1 MSRKAKKP
9 KPIKSPSKRR
19 RSSWNAGWT
28 AVVIVILAFTFAA
41 IVHVRSKLVVVQLGY
56 QLSKA
61 SSEHK
66 RLLTESRKLKL
77 EVATL
82 RNPRRL
88 RKLAKEKLGLIEPSP
103 SQILR
108 ARKSVGKVAATAL
121 GSLKKVN

>member
-1 MSRKAKKP
+1 MPRKAKKK
-9 KPIKSPSKRR
+9 KPIKSPSRRR

-28 AVVIVILAFTFAA
+28 AGVIVILAFTFAA
-41 IVHVRSKLVVVQLGY
+41 VVHVRSKLVVVELGY
-56 QLSKA
+56 QLSRAA
-61 SSEHK
+61 SKHQE
-66 RLLTESRKLKL
+66 LLTESRKLKL

-88 RKLAKEKLGLIEPSP
+88 RKLAIEELGLIEPSP

-108 ARKSVGKVAATAL
+108 TKNSVGKVAATAL

>member
-1 MSRKAKKP
+1 MSRKAKKF
-9 KPIKSPSKRR
+9 KPGKSPSKRR

-41 IVHVRSKLVVVQLGY
+41 VVHVRSKLVVVQLGY

-61 SSEHK
+61 ASEHK
-66 RLLTESRKLKL
+66 QLLTESRKLKL

-88 RKLAKEKLGLIEPSP
+88 RKLAKEKLGLIEPRP
-103 SQILR
+103 FQILR
-108 ARKSVGKVAATAL
+108 SKKSVGKVAATAL